1 MSFILEFN
9 NTNYVSQGYTK
20 ESIIARILDEELIFG
35 ESEYMTITEGTNF
48 ELKLTK
54 LIELYETK
62 SKTIEDSI
70 DQTANTIVLSQLLLT
85 LLLSVSLKQMWILLS
100 VMQVLAFLKYFTDWE
115 VTVSLVLAQIE
126 ESIYLTKFSKKLL
139 DKSKTEFDLASRTV

>member
-1 MSFILEFN
+1 MPVLDDKEGLDADKLIEFWLVLGETNIEPEEFEFNIQLEDFSEEKMSFILEFN

-54 LIELYETK
+54 LIEL
-62 SKTIEDSI
+62 
-70 DQTANTIVLSQLLLT
+70 
-85 LLLSVSLKQMWILLS
+85 
-100 VMQVLAFLKYFTDWE
+100 
-115 VTVSLVLAQIE
+115 
-126 ESIYLTKFSKKLL
+126 
-139 DKSKTEFDLASRTV
+139 